1 MILLGLKLRIDG
13 FWACSVSEEF
23 KGTLFKILD
32 IHPSKEY
39 SRGLIAVFGEVNL
52 KKVSDFLSLS
62 EDIKRVDILLNDPD
76 TKLLSFYFKHGL
88 LGDIVV
94 KTGVHIRPPLELEKG
109 VIKVNLI
116 GTSKSIYQFLNETE
130 KLKNMTMEI
139 IRRSELKYISKPR
152 LTRRQELI
160 LRAAVKFG
168 YYDLPRRITN
178 RELAK
183 KLGLSASTVA
193 EHLRKV
199 ENRIMLDYIY

>member
-23 KGTLFKILD
+23 KGTLLKILD
-32 IHPSKEY
+32 IHPSKDY
-39 SRGLIAVFGEVNL
+39 SRGLLAVFGEVDL

-62 EDIKRVDILLNDPD
+62 KDIERVDILLDDPD
-76 TKLLSFYFKHGL
+76 SKLLAFYFKHGP

-109 VIKVNLI
+109 LIKVNLI
-116 GTSKSIYQFLNETE
+116 GTSKSIYQFLNESE
-130 KLKNMTMEI
+130 KLKNITMEI
-139 IRRSELKYISKPR
+139 IRRSALKCIGKPR
-152 LTRRQELI
+152 LTRQQELI
-160 LRAAVKFG
+160 LRMAIKLG

-199 ENRIMLDYIY
+199 ENRIISDYI